1 MCKSLLQKY
10 RPKIFKEI
18 FGQDLIINI
27 LINILKKKIYYHS
40 YIFSGPSGT
49 GKTTLARI
57 FSKALN
63 CTNLID
69 GISCDFC
76 HSCNDINNN
85 CSTNIIEVDAASKTK
100 VDETKELLNDIKYL
114 PQFGNYKIYIID
126 EIHMLSNHSFNALLK
141 ILEEPPFHV
150 KFLFITTEKNK
161 IPSTILSR
169 CLHLDLKK
177 INIID
182 ITKYLIYLLNN
193 QNILYNKKDLYNIS
207 IYANGNMRNAVN
219 ILEKIIVISNNNIIL
234 KKNIDNIIGID
245 INDYLISL
253 INGLIHNDIKKIT
266 SCIKIICLNNN
277 YQNILFNLQLIFNN
291 LIKIKIYNNLKYN
304 NYNYHISLI
313 LLSKKIELNKIQIYN
328 QILLSTIKNMK
339 YISDLKLEFEIMI
352 LKMLTFSQT
361 YNYSHT
367 YKTENNNL
375 ELWFNI
381 KKYICLS
388 DDEKNLINN
397 CIFKSWN
404 KNKIIL
410 FLNIS
415 LKYLYT
421 KEIILKIKK
430 NLSNYLQDNE
440 IEIEIIFI
448 KEELQVN
455 DKIYMKNKNTYIKS
469 MINTLKNKIDK
480 TYIK

>member
-1 MCKSLLQKY
+1 
-10 RPKIFKEI
+10 
-18 FGQDLIINI
+18 
-27 LINILKKKIYYHS
+27 
-40 YIFSGPSGT
+40 
-49 GKTTLARI
+49 
-57 FSKALN
+57 
-63 CTNLID
+63 
-69 GISCDFC
+69 
-76 HSCNDINNN
+76 
-85 CSTNIIEVDAASKTK
+85 
-100 VDETKELLNDIKYL
+100 
-114 PQFGNYKIYIID
+114 
-126 EIHMLSNHSFNALLK
+126 
-141 ILEEPPFHV
+141 
-150 KFLFITTEKNK
+150 
-161 IPSTILSR
+161 
-169 CLHLDLKK
+169 
-177 INIID
+177 
-182 ITKYLIYLLNN
+182 
-193 QNILYNKKDLYNIS
+193 
-207 IYANGNMRNAVN
+207 
-219 ILEKIIVISNNNIIL
+219 
-234 KKNIDNIIGID
+234 
-245 INDYLISL
+245 
-253 INGLIHNDIKKIT
+253 
-266 SCIKIICLNNN
+266 
-277 YQNILFNLQLIFNN
+277 
-291 LIKIKIYNNLKYN
+291 
-304 NYNYHISLI
+304 
-313 LLSKKIELNKIQIYN
+313 
-328 QILLSTIKNMK
+328 MK

-367 YKTENNNL
+367 YKTENNSL